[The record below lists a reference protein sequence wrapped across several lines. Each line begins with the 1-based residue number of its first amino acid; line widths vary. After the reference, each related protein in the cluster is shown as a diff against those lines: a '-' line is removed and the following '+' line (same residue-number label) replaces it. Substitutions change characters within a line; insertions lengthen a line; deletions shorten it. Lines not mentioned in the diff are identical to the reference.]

1 MRIASRKQAI
11 VASLTLFAGAVI
23 LYWPGHIAERGPIS
37 RVATAAWL
45 VVIGYGMYCRW
56 RLREYR
62 RPDAPAWKFSM
73 RPQAAEPELYTA
85 EGQPWL
91 QRGGAAEAA
100 MIIGF
105 WVVVVLS
112 MIGL

>member
-1 MRIASRKQAI
+1 MRSADWKGAT
-11 VASLTLFAGAVI
+11 VASLTLVAAAVV
-23 LYWPGHIAERGPIS
+23 LFWPGHLGDSGPIS
-37 RVATAAWL
+37 RVAIVIWL
-45 VVIGYGMYCRW
+45 AVIGYSMYCRL

-73 RPQAAEPELYTA
+73 RPQGAEPELYTA
-85 EGQPWL
+85 EGQQWL
-91 QRGGAAEAA
+91 QRGGTAEAA